1 MAESQAPDAGGGGDR
16 KSERAS
22 ERVLLVLI
30 VGTSAAFDDVLTG
43 LLDIGV
49 AGTVI
54 ESKGLMALLREEMP
68 VFGGL
73 ASMLPENTGSKV
85 VFSVTQRFLA
95 DRVFDLLE
103 SEFKRSQR
111 PLAFTLPIDRV
122 TALNE

>member
-1 MAESQAPDAGGGGDR
+1 MAESREGPDKGADR
-16 KSERAS
+16 AERAQ

-30 VGTSAAFDDVLTG
+30 VGSAAAFDDVLTG
-43 LLDIGV
+43 LLDIGL

-73 ASMLPENTGSKV
+73 ASMLPDNTGSKV
-85 VFSVTQRFLA
+85 VVSATQRFLA

-103 SEFKRSQR
+103 SEFSAQQR
-111 PLAFTLPIDRV
+111 PLAMTLPIERV
-122 TALNE
+122 IGLRG